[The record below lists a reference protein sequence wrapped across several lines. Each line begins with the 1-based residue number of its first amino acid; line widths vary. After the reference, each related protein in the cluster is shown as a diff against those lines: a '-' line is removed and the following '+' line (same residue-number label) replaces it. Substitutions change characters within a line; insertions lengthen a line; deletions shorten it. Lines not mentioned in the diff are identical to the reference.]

1 MVNVTAQYYHV
12 LTQMYDSGTR
22 QVKLKVHFKSGTDKS
37 QARKVWQTYPVG
49 DQAKGQ
55 IAENRQE
62 SGRQG

>member
-37 QARKVWQTYPVG
+37 QARKVPYPVG

-55 IAENRQE
+55 IAKNRQE